1 MKKTMRKPEH
11 WQDFE
16 DLCKKLWGEIWECP
30 SIKKNGRVG
39 QSQHGVD
46 VYGVPKS
53 EIDYCGIQCKGKDD
67 YTNAQLTEDE
77 IDREIQKALTFE
89 PKLKRFI
96 FATTANKD
104 AKIETYVRKKDVES
118 RTQGNFS
125 IELYSWEDI
134 VDLIE
139 ENKNTYEWYVN
150 GHGFVEKKSLL
161 VKINDVEN
169 DLVLTPRYAKKIT
182 KRIKR
187 IPVKSPL
194 FDGGQSAVAKLCG
207 VNSVVGTLK
216 PAKLFWNSEKKVNH
230 SLVSLSITFYN
241 DGNETF
247 DDYKLFVYLV
257 DGNCNFVED
266 NVVNEGILSGLN
278 LMQGPCFIE
287 NHTIT
292 YRGEDALVPGDGRLI
307 EAYIHLPQIETNFE
321 IKYRFLSRTFQC
333 EGVIKVSSKP
343 IFEESVKFVCV
354 ETEQECGESY
364 LIEDIVKTVENNEN

>member
-1 MKKTMRKPEH
+1 MRKPEH

-39 QSQHGVD
+39 QSQHGVN
-46 VYGVPKS
+46 VYGVPKG

-67 YTNAQLTEDE
+67 YTNAQLTENE
-77 IDREIQKALTFE
+77 IDQEIQKALTFK

-104 AKIETYVRKKDVES
+104 EKIETYIREKDVES
-118 RTQGNFS
+118 RTQGNFF

-150 GHGFVEKKSLL
+150 GRRFVAKNSLL
-161 VKINDVEN
+161 VKINDVEKN
-169 DLVLTPRYAKKIT
+169 LVLTPRYAEKIT

-187 IPVKSPL
+187 IPVKTPL
-194 FDGGQSAVAKLCG
+194 FDEGQSAIAKLCG
-207 VNSVVGTLK
+207 ANSIVETLR

-230 SLVSLSITFYN
+230 SLVPLSITFYN

-247 DDYKLFVYLV
+247 DDYKLFVGLV
-257 DGNCNFVED
+257 GDDCNFIED

-278 LMQGPCFIE
+278 LIQRPYFIE
-287 NHTIT
+287 NHKIT
-292 YRGEDALVPGDGRLI
+292 YCGKGALVPNDGRRI
-307 EAYIHLPQIETNFE
+307 KMYIRLPQIETNFE

-333 EGVIKVSSKP
+333 EGVIEVSSKP
-343 IFEESVKFVCV
+343 VFEKTVKMVYV
-354 ETEQECGESY
+354 ETEQECGENV
-364 LIEDIVKTVENNEN
+364 LIEDIIKTVENNES

>member
-1 MKKTMRKPEH
+1 MRKPEH

-16 DLCKKLWGEIWECP
+16 DLCKKLWGEIWKCP

-46 VYGVPKS
+46 VYGIPNC
-53 EIDYCGIQCKGKDD
+53 EMDYCGIQCKGKDD
-67 YTNAQLTEDE
+67 YTKAQLTEDE
-77 IDREIQKALTFE
+77 IDQEIQKALTFE

-150 GHGFVEKKSLL
+150 GRRFVGKNSLL
-161 VKINDVEN
+161 VKINDVEK

-187 IPVKSPL
+187 IPVKTPL
-194 FDGGQSAVAKLCG
+194 FDEGQSAIAKLCG
-207 VNSVVGTLK
+207 ANSIVETLR

-230 SLVSLSITFYN
+230 SLVPLSITFYN

-247 DDYKLFVYLV
+247 DDYKLFIELV
-257 DGNCNFVED
+257 GDNCNFVED

-278 LMQGPCFIE
+278 LIQRPYFIE
-287 NHTIT
+287 NYKIT
-292 YRGEDALVPGDGRLI
+292 YCGKGALVPNDGRRI
-307 EAYIHLPQIETNFE
+307 KMYIRLPQIETNFE
-321 IKYRFLSRTFQC
+321 IKYCFLSRTFQC
-333 EGVIKVSSKP
+333 EGVIEVSSKP
-343 IFEESVKFVCV
+343 VFEKTVKMVYV

-364 LIEDIVKTVENNEN
+364 LIEDIVKTVENNES

>member
-1 MKKTMRKPEH
+1 MRKPEH

-46 VYGVPKS
+46 VYGVPKG

-187 IPVKSPL
+187 IPVKPPL
-194 FDGGQSAVAKLCG
+194 FDGGQSAIAKLCG
-207 VNSVVGTLK
+207 ANSIVETLK
-216 PAKLFWNSEKKVNH
+216 MPKLLWNFEKKVNC
-230 SLVSLSITFYN
+230 SLVPLSILFLN

-247 DDYKLFVYLV
+247 DDYKLFIELV
-257 DGNCNFVED
+257 GDNCNFVED
-266 NVVNEGILSGLN
+266 NVEENGLTISSLN
-278 LMQGPCFIE
+278 FMRRSYCIE
-287 NHTIT
+287 DHTIT
-292 YRGEDALVPGDGRLI
+292 YCGKDALVPKDKRKI
-307 EAYIHLPQIETNFE
+307 EAYISLPRIEANFE
-321 IKYRFLSRTFQC
+321 IKYRFLSRNFPC
-333 EGVIKVSSKP
+333 EGVIKVSSEP
-343 IFEESVKFVCV
+343 FFEETVETVYV
-354 ETEQECGESY
+354 ETEQECGESV
-364 LIEDIVKTVENNEN
+364 LIEDIVKTVENNES

>member
-1 MKKTMRKPEH
+1 MRKPEH

-46 VYGVPKS
+46 VYGVPKG

-77 IDREIQKALTFE
+77 IDQEIQKALTFK

-104 AKIETYVRKKDVES
+104 EKIETHVREKDVES
-118 RTQGNFS
+118 RTQGSFS

-139 ENKNTYEWYVN
+139 ENKKTYEWYVN
-150 GHGFVEKKSLL
+150 GHGFVGKNSLL

-169 DLVLTPRYAKKIT
+169 NLVLNPRYAKKIT

-187 IPVKSPL
+187 IPVKTTL
-194 FDGGQSAVAKLCG
+194 FAGGQSAIAKLCEPICVAKLIR
-207 VNSVVGTLK
+207 N
-216 PAKLFWNSEKKVNH
+216 NEQKVNY
-230 SLVSLSITFYN
+230 SLVPLSINFFN
-241 DGNETF
+241 NGNETF
-247 DDYKLFVYLV
+247 DDYKLFVDLV
-257 DGNCNFVED
+257 DDNCEFVED
-266 NVVNEGILSGLN
+266 NVVEEGFPFSSLN
-278 LMQGPCFIE
+278 VMQSPYCIE
-287 NHTIT
+287 SREIA
-292 YRGEDALVPGDGRLI
+292 YCSKGALVPSDGRLI
-307 EAYIHLPQIETNFE
+307 EAYIRLPQIETNFE

-333 EGVIKVSSKP
+333 EGVINVSSKP
-343 IFEESVKFVCV
+343 CFEEDVKMLYV
-354 ETEQECGESY
+354 ETEQECGENVQ
-364 LIEDIVKTVENNEN
+364 IEDIVKTVENDDPFPL

>member
-16 DLCKKLWGEIWECP
+16 DLCKKLWGEIWACP

-46 VYGVPKS
+46 VYGVPKG

-77 IDREIQKALTFE
+77 IDQEIQKALTFE

-104 AKIETYVRKKDVES
+104 AKIETYIRKKDVES
-118 RTQGNFS
+118 RTHGDFS

-150 GHGFVEKKSLL
+150 GRGFVGRKSLL

-169 DLVLTPRYAKKIT
+169 DLVLTPRYTKKI
-182 KRIKR
+182 IKR
-187 IPVKSPL
+187 VRRMPVKNPW
-194 FDGGQSAVAKLCG
+194 FDENQSAIAELCVPTRVTRLLWG
-207 VNSVVGTLK
+207 D
-216 PAKLFWNSEKKVNH
+216 EKKVNY
-230 SLVSLSITFYN
+230 SLVPLSISFLN

-247 DDYKLFVYLV
+247 DDYKLFIDLV

-266 NVVNEGILSGLN
+266 NVVEGGLTFSSFN
-278 LMQGPCFIE
+278 VVQSLYSIE
-287 NHTIT
+287 NNTIT
-292 YRGEDALVPGDGRLI
+292 YHGNGALVPKDGRMI
-307 EAYIHLPQIETNFE
+307 EAYIRLPQIEANFE
-321 IKYRFLSRTFQC
+321 IMYRFLSRNFQC
-333 EGVIKVSSKP
+333 EDVIKVSSKP
-343 IFEESVKFVCV
+343 DFERIVENVYVEEES
-354 ETEQECGESY
+354 ECGESVS
-364 LIEDIVKTVENNEN
+364 IEDIIKTVENNES

>member
-1 MKKTMRKPEH
+1 MRKPEH

-16 DLCKKLWGEIWECP
+16 DLCKKLWGEIWKCP

-46 VYGVPKS
+46 VYGIPNG
-53 EIDYCGIQCKGKDD
+53 EMDYCGIQCKGKDD
-67 YTNAQLTEDE
+67 YTKAQLTEDE
-77 IDREIQKALTFE
+77 IDQEIQKALTFE

-150 GHGFVEKKSLL
+150 GRRFAGKNSLL
-161 VKINDVEN
+161 VKINDVEK

-187 IPVKSPL
+187 LPVEIPWL
-194 FDGGQSAVAKLCG
+194 DGGQSAVAKLCG
-207 VNSVVGTLK
+207 VNSVVETLK

-230 SLVSLSITFYN
+230 SLVPLLITFYN
-241 DGNETF
+241 DGSETF

-266 NVVNEGILSGLN
+266 NVVNEGILSDLN
-278 LMQGPCFIE
+278 LVQRPYFVE

-292 YRGEDALVPGDGRLI
+292 YRGEDALVPSDGQRI
-307 EAYIHLPQIETNFE
+307 RTYIRLPQIEMNFE
-321 IKYRFLSRTFQC
+321 IKYRFLSRNFQC

-343 IFEESVKFVCV
+343 AFEETVEMVCV
-354 ETEQECGESY
+354 ETEQECGENV
-364 LIEDIVKTVENNEN
+364 LIEDIIKTIEDDEN

>member
-1 MKKTMRKPEH
+1 MRKPEH

-16 DLCKKLWGEIWECP
+16 DLCKKLWGEIWKCP

-46 VYGVPKS
+46 VYGIPNG
-53 EIDYCGIQCKGKDD
+53 EMDYCGIQCKGKDD
-67 YTNAQLTEDE
+67 YTKAQLTEDE
-77 IDREIQKALTFE
+77 IDQEIQKALTFE

-104 AKIETYVRKKDVES
+104 EKIETYIRKKNVES
-118 RTQGNFS
+118 RIQGNFS

-150 GHGFVEKKSLL
+150 GQGFVGRNSLL
-161 VKINDVEN
+161 VRINDVEK
-169 DLVLTPRYAKKIT
+169 DLVLIPRYTKKIT

-187 IPVKSPL
+187 LPVEIPWL
-194 FDGGQSAVAKLCG
+194 DGGQSAVAKLCG

-230 SLVSLSITFYN
+230 SLVPLSITFYN

-257 DGNCNFVED
+257 DGNCNFVKD

-292 YRGEDALVPGDGRLI
+292 YRGEDALVPGDGRKI
-307 EAYIHLPQIETNFE
+307 KTYIRLPQIETNFK
-321 IKYRFLSRTFQC
+321 IKYRFLSRSFQC
-333 EGVIKVSSKP
+333 GGVTNVFSKP
-343 IFEESVKFVCV
+343 FFEESVKFVCV

-364 LIEDIVKTVENNEN
+364 LIEDIVKTVENNES

>member
-1 MKKTMRKPEH
+1 MRKPEH

-30 SIKKNGRVG
+30 SIKKNGRAG

-46 VYGVPKS
+46 VYGVPKG

-67 YTNAQLTEDE
+67 YTNAQLTENE
-77 IDREIQKALTFE
+77 IDQEIQKALTFK

-104 AKIETYVRKKDVES
+104 EKIETYIREKDVES
-118 RTQGNFS
+118 RTQGNCS

-150 GHGFVEKKSLL
+150 GHGFIEKKSLL

-194 FDGGQSAVAKLCG
+194 FDGGQSAIAKFWEPIGVAKLLRNYEEQ
-207 VNSVVGTLK
+207 VNC
-216 PAKLFWNSEKKVNH
+216 
-230 SLVSLSITFYN
+230 SLVPLSILFLN

-247 DDYKLFVYLV
+247 DDYKLFVDLV
-257 DGNCNFVED
+257 DDNCKFVED
-266 NVVNEGILSGLN
+266 NVVEEGLTFSSLN
-278 LMQGPCFIE
+278 VGQSPYCIDSR
-287 NHTIT
+287 TIT
-292 YRGEDALVPGDGRLI
+292 YRGEDALVPSDGRQI

-343 IFEESVKFVCV
+343 IFEETVKVLYV
-354 ETEQECGESY
+354 ETEQECGENVQ
-364 LIEDIVKTVENNEN
+364 IEDIVKTVENDES

>member
-30 SIKKNGRVG
+30 SIKKNGRIG

-46 VYGVPKS
+46 VYGVPKG

-67 YTNAQLTEDE
+67 YTNVQLTEDE

-104 AKIETYVRKKDVES
+104 AKIETYIRKKDVES
-118 RTQGNFS
+118 RTHGDFS

-150 GHGFVEKKSLL
+150 GHGFVGRKSLL

-187 IPVKSPL
+187 IPMKTPL
-194 FDGGQSAVAKLCG
+194 FDEGQSAVAKLCEPIRFAKVIWNCEEQ
-207 VNSVVGTLK
+207 VNC
-216 PAKLFWNSEKKVNH
+216 
-230 SLVSLSITFYN
+230 SLVPLSILFQN

-247 DDYKLFVYLV
+247 DDYKLFVDLV
-257 DGNCNFVED
+257 DDNCNFVED
-266 NVVNEGILSGLN
+266 NVVEGSRRFSKLSFS
-278 LMQGPCFIE
+278 QSSYYVDS
-287 NHTIT
+287 HTIT
-292 YRGEDALVPGDGRLI
+292 YFGKGALVPNDGRLI
-307 EAYIHLPQIETNFE
+307 ETYIRLPQVEANFE
-321 IKYRFLSRTFQC
+321 IMYRFLSRNFQY
-333 EGVIKVSSKP
+333 ESVIKVSSKP
-343 IFEESVKFVCV
+343 VFEETVGIVFV
-354 ETEQECGESY
+354 ETEQECGEHVQ
-364 LIEDIVKTVENNEN
+364 IEDIVKTVENDEI

>member
-30 SIKKNGRVG
+30 SIKKNGRAG

-46 VYGVPKS
+46 VYGVPKG

-77 IDREIQKALTFE
+77 IDQEIQKALTFK

-96 FATTANKD
+96 FTTTANKD
-104 AKIETYVRKKDVES
+104 EKIETYIREKDVES

-150 GHGFVEKKSLL
+150 GQGFVEKNSLL
-161 VKINDVEN
+161 VKINDVEK

-187 IPVKSPL
+187 IPVKTPL
-194 FDGGQSAVAKLCG
+194 FDEGQSAIAKLCG
-207 VNSVVGTLK
+207 ENSVVETLR
-216 PAKLFWNSEKKVNH
+216 PAKLFWNSEKKENH
-230 SLVSLSITFYN
+230 SLVLLSITFYN

-247 DDYKLFVYLV
+247 DDYKLFVGLAG
-257 DGNCNFVED
+257 DDCNFVED
-266 NVVNEGILSGLN
+266 NVVKEGLAISSLN
-278 LMQGPCFIE
+278 FMQKSYCIE
-287 NHTIT
+287 SHKIT
-292 YRGEDALVPGDGRLI
+292 YHGEGALVPSDGRRIKTFIRLPRT
-307 EAYIHLPQIETNFE
+307 EANFD
-321 IKYRFLSRTFQC
+321 IKYRFLSRNFQC
-333 EGVIKVSSKP
+333 ESVIKVSSKP
-343 IFEESVKFVCV
+343 VFEETVNLVYV
-354 ETEQECGESY
+354 ETDQESGENV
-364 LIEDIVKTVENNEN
+364 LIEDIVKTV

>member
-1 MKKTMRKPEH
+1 MRKPEL

-16 DLCKKLWGEIWECP
+16 DLCKKLWGEIWACP

-46 VYGVPKS
+46 VYGVPKG

-77 IDREIQKALTFE
+77 IDQEIQKALTFE

-104 AKIETYVRKKDVES
+104 AKIETYIRKKDVES
-118 RTQGNFS
+118 RTHGDFS

-150 GHGFVEKKSLL
+150 GRGFVGRKSLL
-161 VKINDVEN
+161 VKINDVEK
-169 DLVLTPRYAKKIT
+169 DLVLTPRYTRKV
-182 KRIKR
+182 IKR
-187 IPVKSPL
+187 VKREPVETPW
-194 FDGGQSAVAKLCG
+194 FEGNQSAIAKLCEPIRATRLLWG
-207 VNSVVGTLK
+207 D
-216 PAKLFWNSEKKVNH
+216 EKKVNC
-230 SLVSLSITFYN
+230 SLIPLSISFLN

-247 DDYKLFVYLV
+247 DDYKLFISLI
-257 DGNCNFVED
+257 DGNCNFVEN
-266 NVVNEGILSGLN
+266 NVVKNGLTISSLN
-278 LMQGPCFIE
+278 FMQRSYFVE
-287 NHTIT
+287 NHTVT
-292 YRGEDALVPGDGRLI
+292 YCGEDALVPNDERKI
-307 EAYIHLPQIETNFE
+307 EVYIRIPPIEVNFE

-343 IFEESVKFVCV
+343 DFERIVENVYV
-354 ETEQECGESY
+354 ETEQECGENV
-364 LIEDIVKTVENNEN
+364 LIEDIIKTVKNDES

>member
-30 SIKKNGRVG
+30 SIKKNGRAG

-46 VYGVPKS
+46 VYGVPKG

-77 IDREIQKALTFE
+77 IDQEIQKALTFK

-96 FATTANKD
+96 FTTTANKD
-104 AKIETYVRKKDVES
+104 EKIETYIREKDVES

-150 GHGFVEKKSLL
+150 GQGFVEKNSLL
-161 VKINDVEN
+161 VKINDVEK

-187 IPVKSPL
+187 IPVKTPL
-194 FDGGQSAVAKLCG
+194 FDEGQSAIAKLCEPIRFAKVIWNCEEQ
-207 VNSVVGTLK
+207 VNC
-216 PAKLFWNSEKKVNH
+216 
-230 SLVSLSITFYN
+230 SLVPLSILFQN

-247 DDYKLFVYLV
+247 DDYKLFVDLV
-257 DGNCNFVED
+257 DDNCNFVED
-266 NVVNEGILSGLN
+266 NVVEGSRRFSKLSFS
-278 LMQGPCFIE
+278 QSSYYVDS
-287 NHTIT
+287 HTIT
-292 YRGEDALVPGDGRLI
+292 YFGKGALVPNDGRLI
-307 EAYIHLPQIETNFE
+307 ETYIRLPQVEANFE
-321 IKYRFLSRTFQC
+321 IMYRFLSRNFQY
-333 EGVIKVSSKP
+333 ESVIKVSSKP
-343 IFEESVKFVCV
+343 VFEETVGIVFV
-354 ETEQECGESY
+354 ETEQECGERVQ
-364 LIEDIVKTVENNEN
+364 IEDIVKTVENDDPFPL

>member
-46 VYGVPKS
+46 VYGVPKG

-187 IPVKSPL
+187 IPVKTPL
-194 FDGGQSAVAKLCG
+194 FDGGQSAIAKLCG
-207 VNSVVGTLK
+207 ANSIVETLK
-216 PAKLFWNSEKKVNH
+216 MPKLLWNFEKKVNC
-230 SLVSLSITFYN
+230 SLVPLSILFLN

-247 DDYKLFVYLV
+247 DDYKLFFGLV
-257 DGNCNFVED
+257 GDDCNFVED
-266 NVVNEGILSGLN
+266 NIVKEGPLSDLN
-278 LMQGPCFIE
+278 LVQRPYSIDS
-287 NHTIT
+287 HTIT
-292 YRGEDALVPGDGRLI
+292 YFGEDALVPSDGQRI
-307 EAYIHLPQIETNFE
+307 RTYIRLPQNETNFE
-321 IKYRFLSRTFQC
+321 MKYRFLSRTFQC
-333 EGVIKVSSKP
+333 EGVIKVYSKP
-343 IFEESVKFVCV
+343 IFEETVKMVYV
-354 ETEQECGESY
+354 ETEQECGENV
-364 LIEDIVKTVENNEN
+364 LIEDIIKTVENNES

>member
-1 MKKTMRKPEH
+1 MRKPEH

-16 DLCKKLWGEIWECP
+16 DLCKKLWGEIWACP

-46 VYGVPKS
+46 VYGVPKG

-77 IDREIQKALTFE
+77 IDQEIQKALTFE

-104 AKIETYVRKKDVES
+104 AKIETYIRKKDVES
-118 RTQGNFS
+118 RTHGDFS

-150 GHGFVEKKSLL
+150 GHGFVGKNSLL

-182 KRIKR
+182 KCIKR

-194 FDGGQSAVAKLCG
+194 FDEGQSAIAKLCE
-207 VNSVVGTLK
+207 
-216 PAKLFWNSEKKVNH
+216 PFREAKLIWNCGEQVNC
-230 SLVSLSITFYN
+230 SLVPLSILFLN

-247 DDYKLFVYLV
+247 DDYKFIVGLV
-257 DGNCNFVED
+257 DDNCKFVED
-266 NVVNEGILSGLN
+266 NVVNEGVLSGLN
-278 LMQGPCFIE
+278 LMQGPCFIK

-292 YRGEDALVPGDGRLI
+292 YRGDDALVPSDGRRI
-307 EAYIHLPQIETNFE
+307 ETYIHLPQIETNFE

-343 IFEESVKFVCV
+343 IFEESVELVCV
-354 ETEQECGESY
+354 ETEQECGENVQ
-364 LIEDIVKTVENNEN
+364 IEDIIKTVENNES